1 MINRINERIWGM
13 AIFMPLFMIFFSFM
27 FFGYFVMAYL
37 DFVIAT
43 IVGLVLS
50 GILAEG
56 IIVFHKSQL
65 MFSISSQY
73 PSHITQLRLDSERMA
88 YLASHDM
95 LTGLYNRVWLDRYLN
110 GPAFPGTEK
119 SVINPAADYSIVIV
133 DINNLRMLNNN
144 FGLETG
150 NRCLNHL
157 ASLLKELTESDHKL
171 VRYGGD
177 EFVIIMPDATPAQI
191 NQFLARLNKAVIE
204 YSDYP
209 LQISWSSASADEAI
223 NSGDS
228 VLTLAEDRLITS
240 KLLDQNSSLSSSLT
254 AILSIM
260 HERNKDTEEH
270 MTRMQNLAIALA
282 RKALFPEK
290 QYSEL
295 RLLARL
301 HDIGKLVLSDS
312 ILMKNGPLNDSEWEL
327 VRQHPSIGARI
338 VEMIPNLRQ
347 LSPAILSHHERWD
360 GKGYPNQLKG
370 EQIPLSARIISLV
383 DSWDAMTNDRSYRKA
398 LSFDQ
403 AYQEIRGNSGKQFDP
418 ILCTLFQDILKQAYV
433 ENNEKAV

>member
-1 MINRINERIWGM
+1 
-13 AIFMPLFMIFFSFM
+13 M
-27 FFGYFVMAYL
+27 FFGYFVMVYL
-37 DFVIAT
+37 DFVAAT
-43 IVGLVLS
+43 IVGCIFS
-50 GILAEG
+50 GILAG
-56 IIVFHKSQL
+56 CIIIFHKSQL
-65 MFSISSQY
+65 LLSISSQY
-73 PSHITQLRLDSERMA
+73 PSNITQLRLDSERMA
-88 YLASHDM
+88 YLTSYDM

-110 GPAFPGTEK
+110 GPAFQEDAK
-119 SVINPAADYSIVIV
+119 SADYSIVIV

-150 NRCLNHL
+150 NRCLKHL
-157 ASLLKELTESDHKL
+157 AGLLKELIESDHKL
-171 VRYGGD
+171 VRYGSD
-177 EFVIIMPDATPAQI
+177 EFVIIMPDATPAQV
-191 NQFLARLNKAVIE
+191 NQFLARLNQAVVE
-204 YSDYP
+204 KSDYP
-209 LQISWSSASADEAI
+209 LQISWSSASADEVI

-270 MTRMQNLAIALA
+270 MTRLQNLVIALA

-347 LSPAILSHHERWD
+347 LSPSILSHHERWD
-360 GKGYPNQLKG
+360 GKGYPNHLNG

-403 AYQEIRGNSGKQFDP
+403 AFQEIRVNSGKQFDP
-418 ILCTLFQDILKQAYV
+418 ILCTLFLDILKQARF
-433 ENNEKAV
+433 ENTENSSALYSQAI